1 MDLWSRTQDYGC
13 ASCYG
18 ESDLMSSQALAGSG
32 SAWYKQTAKAM
43 DSLSQ
48 GLSKTGRNLTTKKQR
63 KEIFDVGIDAARQKV
78 NPQGAAIEQFDD
90 LYLTG
95 AGHCG
100 DDDIMMHNDPKTQP
114 KVALAGKGLGK
125 KLEKV
130 GKKVGSA
137 LKPDKETTD
146 NMIKGA
152 AAGAVSGAIGGAA
165 AGAPAGGIGAVPG
178 AAIGGAAGAVGGAAG
193 AYTAGK
199 V

>member
-95 AGHCG
+95 GGHCSDG
-100 DDDIMMHNDPKTQP
+100 DIM
-114 KVALAGKGLGK
+114 LGFFN
-125 KLEKV
+125 LFRNE
-130 GKKVGSA
+130 
-137 LKPDKETTD
+137 
-146 NMIKGA
+146 
-152 AAGAVSGAIGGAA
+152 
-165 AGAPAGGIGAVPG
+165 
-178 AAIGGAAGAVGGAAG
+178 
-193 AYTAGK
+193 
-199 V
+199 